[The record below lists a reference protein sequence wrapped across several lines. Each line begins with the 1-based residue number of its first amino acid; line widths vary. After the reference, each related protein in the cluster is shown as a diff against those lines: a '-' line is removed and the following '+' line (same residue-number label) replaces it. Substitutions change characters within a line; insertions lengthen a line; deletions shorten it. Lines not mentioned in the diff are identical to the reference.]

1 MEKNRIRPVKA
12 GKGLRM
18 SYSRQKEVLQMPNLI
33 EVQKNSYQWFLDE
46 GLKEAFADISPIT
59 DYSGH
64 LSLDFVDFTLCED
77 DVKYTIPECKERDA
91 TYAAPLKVKV
101 RLHNKETD
109 EINEHEIFMGD
120 LPLMTETGTF
130 VINGAER
137 VIVSQLVR
145 SPGIYYGI
153 AHDKVGKTLY
163 SCTVIPNRG
172 AWLEYE
178 TDSNDVFSV
187 RVDRTRKVPITVLL
201 RALGVGTN
209 QQIIDMF
216 GEEPKILASL
226 QKDPAITEREP
237 QGSFEAGLLELYKKI
252 RPGEPLSVESA
263 ESLITAMFF
272 DPRRYDLAKV
282 GRYKFNKK
290 LALKN
295 RINGQVL
302 AEDVLDP
309 STGEVIAEAGTTVDR
324 DLADQIQNAAV
335 PALWIQTETR
345 NVKVLSSMMVDIRS
359 WIPEIEDPKAIGVTE
374 LVYYP
379 ALQQIMEENETLEER
394 IAAIK
399 RDIADL
405 IPKHITKED
414 IFASIN
420 YNMHLEWGIGTEDDI
435 DPLGN
440 RRIRAVGELLQ
451 NQYRIGLSRLERV
464 VRERMTTQDLEGISP
479 QSLINIKP
487 VTAAVKEFF
496 GSSQLSQFMDQNN
509 PLGELTHKRRLSA
522 LGPGG
527 LSRDRA
533 GFEVRDVHYSHYGR
547 MCPIETPEGP
557 NIGLINSLAC
567 YARINEYGFV
577 EAPYRKIDKSDKDNP
592 RVTDEVVYMT
602 ADEEDNYHVAQ
613 ANEKLDE
620 DGHFVRNSVSGR
632 YREETQEY
640 DKTAFD
646 YMDVSP
652 KMVFSVA
659 TALIPF
665 LQNDDA
671 NRALMGSNMQRQA
684 VPLLTTEAP
693 VVGTGMETK
702 TAVDSGVCVLAKEAG
717 IVESSESNR
726 IVVREE
732 DGNRREYILTK
743 FARSNQSNCYNQRPI
758 VFKGQKVA
766 KGEVIADGP
775 STSNGELALGK
786 NPLIGFM
793 TWEGYNYEDAVL
805 LSERLVE
812 YDVYTSVHIEEYEVE
827 SRDTK
832 LGPEEITRD
841 VPGVGDDALKD
852 LDERGI
858 IRVGAE
864 VRAGDI
870 LVGKVTPKG
879 ETELTAEERLLRAI
893 FGEKAREVRD
903 TSLKVPHGAYGIVV
917 DAKVFTR
924 EDGDELSPGVNE
936 SVRIYIAQ
944 KRKISVGDKMAGRH
958 GNKGVV
964 SRVLPVEDMPYLP
977 NGRPLDIVLNP
988 LGVPSRMNIGQVLEI
1003 HLSLAAKA
1011 LGFNIETPVFD
1022 GAKEIDI
1029 QDTLEL
1035 ANDYVNMP
1043 FDAEE
1048 AEDGEENFYDKYKD
1062 TLREDVMDYLSE
1074 NRAHRSLW
1082 KGVPISRDG
1091 KVQLR
1096 DGRTGE
1102 YFDGKVTIGH
1112 MHYLKLHHLV
1122 DDKIHAR
1129 STGPYSLVTQQ
1140 PLGGKAQFGGQRF
1153 GEMEVWA
1160 LEAYGAAYTLQ
1171 EILTVKS
1178 DDVVGRVKTYEAI
1191 IKGENIPE
1199 PGVPESFKVL
1209 LKELQSLGLDV
1220 KVLDEDRNEV
1230 ELIETS
1236 EYGNTDINAII
1247 GNDRD
1252 DRDYAFEDSESF
1264 EKHGFTKQEFDSEN
1278 EELVNVEPENDNDD
1292 EDFGDADDLFDDA
1305 EEVLD
1310 DEE

>member
-1 MEKNRIRPVKA
+1 MEKNRIRPITN
-12 GKGLRM
+12 GKSMRM

-33 EVQKNSYQWFLDE
+33 EVQTDSYKWFLDE
-46 GLKEAFADISPIT
+46 GLKEVFDDISPIT

-64 LSLDFVDFTLCED
+64 LSLEFVDFTLCTDET
-77 DVKYTIPECKERDA
+77 KYTIEECKERDA

-120 LPLMTETGTF
+120 LPIMTRTGTF

-153 AHDKVGKTLY
+153 AHDKLGKELY

-178 TDSNDVFSV
+178 TDSNDVFYV
-187 RVDRTRKVPITVLL
+187 RVDRTRKVPITVLI
-201 RALGVGTN
+201 RALGIGTN
-209 QQIIDMF
+209 AEIIDLF
-216 GEEPKILASL
+216 GEEPKILASFT
-226 QKDPAITEREP
+226 KDTSENYQE
-237 QGSFEAGLLELYKKI
+237 GLLELYKKI
-252 RPGEPLSVESA
+252 RPGEPLAVDSA
-263 ESLITAMFF
+263 ESLITSMFF

-290 LALKN
+290 LMLKN
-295 RINGQVL
+295 RITGHTL
-302 AEDVLDP
+302 AEDVVSP
-309 STGEVIAEAGTTVDR
+309 MTGEVIAEAGAVVDR
-324 DLADQIQNAAV
+324 ELADAIQNAAV
-335 PALWIQTETR
+335 PYVWIAREESDR
-345 NVKVLSSMMVDIRS
+345 NIKVLSNMMVDLKAVCGID
-359 WIPEIEDPKAIGVTE
+359 PEEVGVTE

-379 ALQQIMEENETLEER
+379 VLAELLEETAGD
-394 IAAIK
+394 IDELKEAIHK
-399 RDIADL
+399 NIHEL

-414 IFASIN
+414 IMASIN
-420 YNMHLEWGIGTEDDI
+420 YNMHLEYGIGKDDDI
-435 DPLGN
+435 DHLGN

-577 EAPYRKIDKSDKDNP
+577 EAPYRKIDKTDPQNP
-592 RVTDEVVYMT
+592 VVTEEVVYMT

-613 ANEKLDE
+613 ANEPLDE
-620 DGHFVRNSVSGR
+620 EGHFVHKNVSGR
-632 YREETQEY
+632 YRDETQEY
-640 DKTAFD
+640 ERRMFD

-693 VVGTGMETK
+693 VVGTGMEVK
-702 TAVDSGVCVLAKEAG
+702 SAVDSGVCVVAEEGG
-717 IVESSESNR
+717 IVERSTSTEITIKQDDKTR
-726 IVVREE
+726 KT
-732 DGNRREYILTK
+732 YKLTK
-743 FARSNQSNCYNQRPI
+743 FLRSNQSNCYNQRPI
-758 VFKGQKVA
+758 VVKGERVEKGQ
-766 KGEVIADGP
+766 VIADGP
-775 STSNGELALGK
+775 STSNGEMALGK

-805 LSERLVE
+805 LSERLVQN
-812 YDVYTSVHIEEYEVE
+812 DVYTSVHIEEYEAE
-827 SRDTK
+827 ARDTK

-841 VPGVGDDALKD
+841 IPGVGDDALKD

-858 IRVGAE
+858 IRIGAE

-893 FGEKAREVRD
+893 FGEKTREVRD
-903 TSLKVPHGAYGIVV
+903 TSLKVPHGEYGIVV

-924 EDGDELSPGVNE
+924 ENGDELSPGVNQA
-936 SVRIYIAQ
+936 VRIYIAQ

-964 SRVLPVEDMPYLP
+964 SRVLPVEDMPFLP

-1011 LGFNIETPVFD
+1011 LGFNIATPVFD
-1022 GAKEIDI
+1022 GANEVDI
-1029 QDTLEL
+1029 MDTLDL
-1035 ANDYVNMP
+1035 ANDYVNLSW
-1043 FDAEE
+1043 EE
-1048 AEDGEENFYDKYKD
+1048 FEARHKEE
-1062 TLREDVMDYLSE
+1062 LLPEVMDYLYE
-1074 NRAHRSLW
+1074 NRDHRALW
-1082 KGVPISRDG
+1082 KGVPLSRDG
-1091 KVQLR
+1091 KVRLR

-1102 YFDGKVTIGH
+1102 YFDSPVTIGH

-1160 LEAYGAAYTLQ
+1160 LEAYGASYTLQ

-1199 PGVPESFKVL
+1199 PGIPESFKVL

-1220 KVLDEDRNEV
+1220 RVLDENNEEVQIMESVDYGDTNLNHIIEGDRRYNNDED
-1230 ELIETS
+1230 
-1236 EYGNTDINAII
+1236 YG
-1247 GNDRD
+1247 
-1252 DRDYAFEDSESF
+1252 
-1264 EKHGFTKQEFDSEN
+1264 KHGYSKQEFSEG
-1278 EELVNVEPENDNDD
+1278 ELVDVEDEPEEDDSFDDFDGDMNDD
-1292 EDFGDADDLFDDA
+1292 FDDDMDL
-1305 EEVLD
+1305 E
-1310 DEE
+1310 

>member
-1 MEKNRIRPVKA
+1 MEKNRIRPIA
-12 GKGLRM
+12 TGKNMRM
-18 SYSRQKEVLQMPNLI
+18 SYARRKEVLEMPNLI
-33 EVQKNSYQWFLDE
+33 EIQKNSYKWFLDE
-46 GLKEAFADISPIT
+46 GLKEVFDDISPIS

-64 LSLDFVDFTLCED
+64 LSLEFVDFELCEE
-77 DVKYTIPECKERDA
+77 DVKYSIEKCKERDA

-101 RLHNKETD
+101 RLYNKEKE
-109 EINEHEIFMGD
+109 EISEHEIFMGD

-153 AHDKVGKTLY
+153 GHDKIGKKLY

-178 TDSNDVFSV
+178 TDSNDVFYV

-201 RALGVGTN
+201 RALGLGTN
-209 QQIIDMF
+209 DEIREVF
-216 GEEPKILASL
+216 GDEPKIEASFA
-226 QKDPAITEREP
+226 KDTSENYQE
-237 QGSFEAGLLELYKKI
+237 GLLELYKKI

-263 ESLITAMFF
+263 ESLINAMFF

-290 LALKN
+290 LLLRN
-295 RINGQVL
+295 RIRGHEL
-302 AEDVLDP
+302 AEDVVDTT
-309 STGEVIAEAGTTVDR
+309 TGEILATAGTKVTAE
-324 DLADQIQNAAV
+324 LADLIQNSAV
-335 PALWIQTETR
+335 PYVYIQTEER
-345 NVKVLSSMMVDIRS
+345 KVKVLSSMMVELTHYVDCDAK
-359 WIPEIEDPKAIGVTE
+359 ELGVTE

-379 ALQQIMEENETLEER
+379 VLAQILEEYSQDPE
-394 IAAIK
+394 ALAEAIRK
-399 RDIADL
+399 NVHEL

-414 IFASIN
+414 ILASIN
-420 YNMHLEWGIGTEDDI
+420 YNMHLEYGIGNEDDI
-435 DPLGN
+435 DHLGN

-464 VRERMTTQDLEGISP
+464 VRERMTTHDAEEISP
-479 QSLINIKP
+479 QVLINIKP
-487 VTAAVKEFF
+487 VQAAVKEFF

-557 NIGLINSLAC
+557 NIGLINSLAS
-567 YARINEYGFV
+567 YAKINEYGFI
-577 EAPYRKIDKSDKDNP
+577 EAPYRKIDKTDPENP
-592 RVTDEVVYMT
+592 RVTNEVVYMT

-613 ANEKLDE
+613 ANSELDE
-620 DGHFVRNSVSGR
+620 EGHFINANVSGR
-632 YREETQEY
+632 YLDETSEY
-640 DKTAFD
+640 PKTVFE

-652 KMVFSVA
+652 QMVFSVA

-693 VVGTGMETK
+693 VVGTGIEVK
-702 TAVDSGVCVLAKEAG
+702 AAVDSGVCVVAKKSG
-717 IVESSESNR
+717 TIDYVCSNLIR
-726 IVVREE
+726 MTAD
-732 DGNRREYILTK
+732 DGEKMEYHLTK
-743 FARSNQSNCYNQRPI
+743 FSRSNQSNCYNQRPI
-758 VFKGQKVA
+758 VFKGDHVEAGQ
-766 KGEVIADGP
+766 VIADGP
-775 STSNGELALGK
+775 STSEGELALGK

-805 LSERLVE
+805 LNENLVKQ
-812 YDVYTSVHIEEYEVE
+812 DKYTSIHIEEYETE
-827 SRDTK
+827 ARDTK

-903 TSLKVPHGAYGIVV
+903 TSLKVPHGEYGIVV

-924 EDGDELSPGVNE
+924 ENSDELAPGVNQA
-936 SVRIYIAQ
+936 VRIYIAQ

-964 SRVLPVEDMPYLP
+964 SRILPQEDMPYLP
-977 NGRPLDIVLNP
+977 DGTPLDIVLNP

-1011 LGFNIETPVFD
+1011 LGFNVATPVFD
-1022 GAKEIDI
+1022 GANEKDI
-1029 QDTLEL
+1029 MDTLDL
-1035 ANDYVNMP
+1035 ANDYVNLP
-1043 FDAEE
+1043 
-1048 AEDGEENFYDKYKD
+1048 
-1062 TLREDVMDYLSE
+1062 
-1074 NRAHRSLW
+1074 
-1082 KGVPISRDG
+1082 
-1091 KVQLR
+1091 
-1096 DGRTGE
+1096 
-1102 YFDGKVTIGH
+1102 
-1112 MHYLKLHHLV
+1112 
-1122 DDKIHAR
+1122 
-1129 STGPYSLVTQQ
+1129 
-1140 PLGGKAQFGGQRF
+1140 
-1153 GEMEVWA
+1153 
-1160 LEAYGAAYTLQ
+1160 
-1171 EILTVKS
+1171 
-1178 DDVVGRVKTYEAI
+1178 
-1191 IKGENIPE
+1191 
-1199 PGVPESFKVL
+1199 
-1209 LKELQSLGLDV
+1209 
-1220 KVLDEDRNEV
+1220 
-1230 ELIETS
+1230 
-1236 EYGNTDINAII
+1236 
-1247 GNDRD
+1247 
-1252 DRDYAFEDSESF
+1252 
-1264 EKHGFTKQEFDSEN
+1264 
-1278 EELVNVEPENDNDD
+1278 
-1292 EDFGDADDLFDDA
+1292 FDDA
-1305 EEVLD
+1305 ESAEWKEKENMDFSLYGTPLESTTYKFAKCLQKRFGIIEGVTDKNYITNSYHVHVTENINAFDKLKFESQFQKLSPGGAISYVEVPNMQDNIDAVIAVMKYIYDNIMYAELNTKSD
-1310 DEE
+1310 YCMECGYDGEIKIVEEKDSGKLVWECPNCGNRDQDKMNVARRTCGYIGTQFWNQGRTQEIKERVLHL